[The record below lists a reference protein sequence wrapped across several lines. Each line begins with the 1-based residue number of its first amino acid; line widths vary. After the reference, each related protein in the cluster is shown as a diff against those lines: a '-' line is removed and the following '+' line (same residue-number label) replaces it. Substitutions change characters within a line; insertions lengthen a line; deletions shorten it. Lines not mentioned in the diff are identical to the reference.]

1 MRRREFITLLG
12 GAALALPARGG
23 AQEQRA
29 RRIAALIAST
39 QDNAEVERQ
48 VAAFHD
54 GLQKLGWVEGRNLHI
69 DHRWGGTDMNMLQR
83 LAKEIVAT
91 KPDLIFTSGS
101 PTTRI
106 LKQETGT
113 IPIVF
118 GNLVDPVGQGFVAS
132 LARPGGNVTGF
143 VNLEPSVA
151 GKYVELL
158 KEIAPQVARVVIFYN
173 PATELYHEIYLNPFN
188 AAATSL
194 GLVPIVAPIRDLA
207 DLETVMAT
215 QAREPNTG
223 LIAMPG
229 GFQSQHYQEIAALA
243 ATIPIV
249 FVIGAD
255 PVKAGLVSSFNRP
268 AANITGVTVITD
280 LVITKRLELLR
291 ELLPAADVMALLL
304 NSHNPNA
311 ESRSRDVQRAAR
323 ALGRRIYVLY
333 ASDERE
339 INAAFAKLVQQR
351 IGALLVQSDPFF
363 TTQRDQLVALA
374 ARNDELWS
382 QPNRRIRQGGVY
394 TGRILKGEKPVD
406 LPVMQPTKFELVIN
420 LKTAKALGLEV
431 PPTLLAT
438 VDEVI
443 E

>member
-1 MRRREFITLLG
+1 VPTRLSNEPARLAHATRRRERAWPR
-12 GAALALPARGG
+12 AARAQQPALPVVGF
-23 AQEQRA
+23 
-29 RRIAALIAST
+29 LHSASPEP
-39 QDNAEVERQ
+39 NAHL
-48 VAAFHD
+48 VAAFRQ
-54 GLQKLGWVEGRNLHI
+54 GLSESGYAEGRNVAI
-69 DHRWGGTDMNMLQR
+69 EYRWAENHYDRLPGLAADLTARRVAVILAAGGTVTP
-83 LAKEIVAT
+83 LAAKTAT
-91 KPDLIFTSGS
+91 
-101 PTTRI
+101 
-106 LKQETGT
+106 
-113 IPIVF
+113 
-118 GNLVDPVGQGFVAS
+118 
-132 LARPGGNVTGF
+132 
-143 VNLEPSVA
+143 
-151 GKYVELL
+151 
-158 KEIAPQVARVVIFYN
+158 
-173 PATELYHEIYLNPFN
+173 
-188 AAATSL
+188 
-194 GLVPIVAPIRDLA
+194 
-207 DLETVMAT
+207 
-215 QAREPNTG
+215 
-223 LIAMPG
+223 
-229 GFQSQHYQEIAALA
+229 

-255 PVKAGLVSSFNRP
+255 PVKAGLVPSFNRP

-311 ESRSRDVQRAAR
+311 ETRSRDVQRAAR

-333 ASDERE
+333 AGDERE
-339 INAAFAKLVQQR
+339 IDAAFAKLVQRR

-363 TTQRDQLVALA
+363 TSQRDQLVALA
-374 ARNDELWS
+374 ARHAVPTIYEQREYARAGGLMSYGAS
-382 QPNRRIRQGGVY
+382 QTDVYRQGGVY